1 MFNLEFILEG
11 NVITIQ
17 IDGNEPMKKA
27 TEKFFIKT
35 NSEIDYAYFLYNG
48 DRINLNEKISNIA
61 RPFDRENKKMQI
73 IALVFEEEFFR
84 KDIKNIIFPSVK
96 KFALLI

>member
-11 NVITIQ
+11 NITTIQ

-35 NSEIDYAYFLYNG
+35 NSEIDYTYFLYNG
-48 DRINLNEKISNIA
+48 YQFDLNEKISNIA
-61 RPFDRENKKMQI
+61 SSFDRENG
-73 IALVFEEEFFR
+73 FG
-84 KDIKNIIFPSVK
+84 
-96 KFALLI
+96 